1 MRYEDWAQEKVTE
14 MYDIWESDF
23 GFREAGFEVF
33 KSPITDER
41 SILLIGYNPNYK
53 QKHIT
58 EDEETQE
65 VYHKSLHNHPDGFS
79 MRHLTHLEDDSVDYR
94 HKSTVKRCIFN
105 NESELLSEVVEMNR
119 YFLRSSTSDSHD
131 SILNAVEDQDAV
143 QAYEEFCR
151 ETNKE
156 VLEKVDPDTVV
167 IMSKDLSFE
176 MIEEFGYEVTLN
188 AEYEAKDF
196 DYSDERESDVIST
209 SLRTGETDSFDVVS
223 LGNHLSWPG
232 LGSTHHE
239 FFSDIIPN
247 HLPDPQS

>member
-1 MRYEDWAQEKVTE
+1 
-14 MYDIWESDF
+14 
-23 GFREAGFEVF
+23 
-33 KSPITDER
+33 
-41 SILLIGYNPNYK
+41 
-53 QKHIT
+53 
-58 EDEETQE
+58 
-65 VYHKSLHNHPDGFS
+65 

-143 QAYEEFCR
+143 QAYEEFCQ

-196 DYSDERESDVIST
+196 DYSDEMR
-209 SLRTGETDSFDVVS
+209 GQFY
-223 LGNHLSWPG
+223 
-232 LGSTHHE
+232 
-239 FFSDIIPN
+239 
-247 HLPDPQS
+247 